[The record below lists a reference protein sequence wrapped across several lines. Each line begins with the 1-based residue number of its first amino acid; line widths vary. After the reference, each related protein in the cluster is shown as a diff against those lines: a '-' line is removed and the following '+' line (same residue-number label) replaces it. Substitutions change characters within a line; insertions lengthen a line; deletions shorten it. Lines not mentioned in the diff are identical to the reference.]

1 MLQDL
6 KHALRQWLKT
16 PGFTLAIVG
25 SLALGIGLNTTIFSW
40 ASAILLTPIRGV
52 GQPSELVGLESI
64 ISEESLISSSY
75 PDFIDFRDQ
84 SQKLD
89 GLVAFTDRPLAFGAG
104 ERVSRVW
111 AELVSGNFFEVL
123 QVRPLVGRFF
133 AGEERGDEPGFPP
146 VAVISADFWR
156 RQFQADPKVVGSVIH
171 LNRQPFTLVGVAED
185 AFQGTISGL
194 SFDLWLPVTQ
204 FEVLTGSPG
213 SLDRRGSRGLHLMGR
228 LAPGVGLAEA
238 RAEIKTIAS
247 RLAST
252 HPESNRRIGATL
264 LPLGELPYGV
274 QSRLGPLVKLLM
286 AAGVVVLLI
295 VCANVINLLLARGAS
310 RQREIAIRLALG
322 ASRGR
327 ILRQLLTESLLLAV
341 VGGVAGVF
349 LAVVLKDHLSV
360 FVPVTH
366 LPVRL
371 VFHIDRGAL
380 ALTAAVTLGACLLFG
395 LVPALRALAAAR
407 GGGGLQPGND
417 RGASASGAVSRLRE
431 GLVCAEVALALV
443 CVIGAALFYGSFR
456 NARRYDPGFRVD
468 GVLLASFNLSEHR
481 YDRGR
486 GLAFVRD
493 LLNELRGMPGVA
505 AAAMA
510 EDVPLGF
517 DGGSWEY
524 VAVEG
529 YVPQPNERTT
539 VLRNLVSPGYFSLMG
554 IPLVAGRDFEER
566 DDASSRPVVVVNET
580 FVRRYLSGRE
590 PLGALVNTGPNEKR
604 VIVGVAADIQYVQL
618 GEAPMPYFYAP
629 IGQEYR
635 PQIGLGLH
643 VRSTGSAGELAPILR
658 QALKK
663 VDPSVPLLEVMT
675 LAEYTAASWFAQRI
689 GATLLGGLGL
699 LALLLSTLGIFSVML
714 YAVTQRTR
722 ELGIRI
728 ALGATNRDIFG
739 MVLGQGLRLA
749 AVGVAAG
756 LALSLSLAPLASSQL
771 IGLRPWSPG
780 IFSLATLGLMAV
792 AALASWIPSARAV
805 RVDPVVA
812 LRQE

>member
-1 MLQDL
+1 MLHDL
-6 KHALRQWLKT
+6 KYALRQWLKT

-40 ASAILLTPIRGV
+40 VSAILLTPIRGV
-52 GQPSELVGLESI
+52 GHASELVGLESI
-64 ISEESLISSSY
+64 LSKESLISSSY

-84 SQKLD
+84 SQKLN
-89 GLVAFTDRPLAFGAG
+89 GVVAFTDRPLAFGAG
-104 ERVSRVW
+104 DRVSRVW

-123 QVRPLVGRFF
+123 QTRPLLGRFF
-133 AGEERGDEPGFPP
+133 AGEERGDQPGSPP

-156 RQFQADPKVVGSVIH
+156 RQFQADPKVVGSLIH
-171 LNRQPFTLVGVAED
+171 LNRKPFTVIGVAED
-185 AFQGTISGL
+185 SFQGTIAGL
-194 SFDLWLPVTQ
+194 RFDLWVPVTQ
-204 FEVLTGSPG
+204 FEALTGAPSP
-213 SLDRRGSRGLHLMGR
+213 LNRRSSRGLHLMGR

-238 RAEIKTIAS
+238 RAEIKTIAA
-247 RLAST
+247 RLSSAY
-252 HPESNRRIGATL
+252 PESNQRVDATL
-264 LPLGELPYGV
+264 LPLGDLPYGV
-274 QSRLGPLVKLLM
+274 QSRLGPLLKLLM

-295 VCANVINLLLARGAS
+295 VCANIANLLLARGAS
-310 RQREIAIRLALG
+310 RQRELALRLALG
-322 ASRGR
+322 ASQGQ

-341 VGGVAGVF
+341 AGGVAGMF
-349 LAVVLKDHLSV
+349 LAFVSKDQLSV
-360 FVPVTH
+360 FVPVTN

-371 VFHIDRGAL
+371 EFQIDRAAL
-380 ALTAAVTLGACLLFG
+380 AFTAVVTMGSCLLFS

-407 GGGGLQPGND
+407 GGGALQPAGG
-417 RGASASGAVSRLRE
+417 RAATRLRE
-431 GLVCAEVALALV
+431 GIVCAEVALALV
-443 CVIGAALFYGSFR
+443 CVIGGALFYGSLR
-456 NARRYDPGFRVD
+456 NARSWDPGFRAD
-468 GVLLASFNLSEHR
+468 GVLLASLNLSESR
-481 YDRGR
+481 LDQAR

-524 VAVEG
+524 VGVEG

-539 VLRNLVSPGYFSLMG
+539 VPRNLVSPGYFSLMG
-554 IPLVAGRDFEER
+554 IPLVAGREFEER
-566 DDASSRPVVVVNET
+566 DGPASRPVIVVNET

-590 PLGALVNTGPNEKR
+590 PIGALVDTGDPEKR
-604 VIVGVAADIQYVQL
+604 VIVGVAADIQYFQL
-618 GEAPMPYFYAP
+618 GEAPLPYFYAP
-629 IGQEYR
+629 IEQEYG

-643 VRSTGSAGELAPILR
+643 VRSTGSAEALAPILR
-658 QALKK
+658 QAIRK

-675 LAEYTAASWFAQRI
+675 LADYTSASWFAQRV

-722 ELGIRI
+722 ELGVRI
-728 ALGATNRDIFG
+728 ALGATNRQIMG
-739 MVLGQGLRLA
+739 MVLGQGLRVA
-749 AVGVAAG
+749 AVGVAFG
-756 LALSLSLAPLASSQL
+756 LALSLSLAPLVSSQL
-771 IGLRPWSPG
+771 IGVQPWSPG
-780 IFSLATLGLMAV
+780 IYSLATLGLMAV

-805 RVDPVVA
+805 KVDPMAA